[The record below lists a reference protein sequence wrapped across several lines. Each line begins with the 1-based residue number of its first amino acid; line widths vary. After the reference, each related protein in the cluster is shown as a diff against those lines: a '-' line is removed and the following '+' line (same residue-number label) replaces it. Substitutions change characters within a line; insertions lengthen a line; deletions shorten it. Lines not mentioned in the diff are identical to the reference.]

1 MSWNLQ
7 KEVREILATETGT
20 QIFAPGRRTPVA
32 FLYPNTY
39 HLGMSNLGLHIIYQ
53 ILNREEWACERVFLP
68 EVKKREEYAKT
79 KTPLFS
85 METQRPLAD
94 FPYICATLSFEMDYL
109 NFLIQLQMGHIKLL
123 SEERGEKDS
132 FVIIGGPCATFNP
145 EPLADFADM
154 VVVGEGEE
162 TLPKLLR
169 LLEQMCMEK
178 KTRKEKLLAAAQLP
192 GVYVPQFYRPQYDAA
207 GVFNGIKRLEAVP
220 EKISR
225 QWVKDLDA
233 YPHTS
238 AIISPYTE
246 FANMFIVEVA
256 RGCGRHCRF
265 CMAGYCFRKPRNRK
279 LELLL
284 QDIRQRPEKTAKVGL
299 MGAAVSDYPEMKELT
314 KTLAEEHVP
323 FSCASLRA
331 DSLDLPLVQAL
342 AQSGQRT
349 MTVAPEAGSI
359 RMRTA
364 VNKGITEEHIYQA
377 MEYAALAGM
386 PNIKLYFMIGLP
398 GEEDEDIEET
408 IALVHRVRKRMD
420 ELGHKGDLVL
430 SVNAFTPKPFTPYQW
445 SPLEDIKVL
454 KRRFKMLQNG
464 FKKEKRVRLLTESL
478 KETILQAA
486 LARGNR
492 QLGKILLWAADNRT
506 DLKEAFQFYHILPEK
521 LACRKIETGAPLSW
535 DHLDMGVTKTYLLKE
550 WENSQAGKFTPG
562 CFDGCKRCGVCQNQ
576 YTGTLRRTF

>member
-7 KEVREILATETGT
+7 KEIREILATETGT

-39 HLGMSNLGLHIIYQ
+39 HLGMSNLGLHIMYR
-53 ILNREEWACERVFLP
+53 ILNRKGWACERVFLP
-68 EVKKREEYAKT
+68 EARKREEYAKT

-85 METQRPLAD
+85 METQRPLSD

-109 NFLIQLQMGHIKLL
+109 NFLTQLQMGHIKLL
-123 SEERGEKDS
+123 SEDRGEKDA

-154 VVVGEGEE
+154 AVIGEGED
-162 TLPKLLR
+162 TLPKLLHLLDR
-169 LLEQMCMEK
+169 LHLENKCRQ
-178 KTRKEKLLAAAQLP
+178 EKLLAAAQLP
-192 GVYVPQFYRPQYDAA
+192 GVYVPRFYRPQYDGA
-207 GVFNGIKRLEAVP
+207 GAFTGMERPEPVP
-220 EKISR
+220 EKIRR
-225 QWVKDLDA
+225 QWVGDLDA

-265 CMAGYCFRKPRNRK
+265 CMAGYCFRRPRNRK

-284 QDIRQRPEKTAKVGL
+284 QDIRNRPEQAARVGL
-299 MGAAVSDYPEMKELT
+299 MGAAVSDYPEMKQLT

-342 AQSGQRT
+342 ARSGQRT
-349 MTVAPEAGSI
+349 MTVAPEAGSV
-359 RMRTA
+359 RMRA
-364 VNKGITEEHIYQA
+364 AINKGITEEHIYQA

-386 PNIKLYFMIGLP
+386 TNIKLYFMIGLP
-398 GEEDEDIEET
+398 GEEDEDIEEMV
-408 IALVHRVRKRMD
+408 ALVHRVRKRMD

-430 SVNAFTPKPFTPYQW
+430 SVNAFIPKPFTPYQW
-445 SPLEDIKVL
+445 SPLEDIRIL
-454 KRRFKMLQNG
+454 KRRFKMLQSG
-464 FKKEKRVRLLTESL
+464 FRKDKRIRLLAESL
-478 KETILQAA
+478 KETVLQAV
-486 LARGNR
+486 LARGDR
-492 QLGKILLWAADNRT
+492 QLGKVLLWAAENRAG
-506 DLKEAFQFYHILPEK
+506 LKEAFQFHHIVPEE
-521 LACRKIETGAPLSW
+521 LACRRIETGATLPW
-535 DHLDMGVTKTYLLKE
+535 DHLDMGVTKNYLLKE
-550 WENSQAGKFTPG
+550 RENSQTGKFTPG
-562 CFDGCKRCGVCQNQ
+562 CFDGCKRCGVCE
-576 YTGTLRRTF
+576 

>member
-7 KEVREILATETGT
+7 KEIKEILATEIGT

-39 HLGMSNLGLHIIYQ
+39 HLGMSNLGLHILYQ
-53 ILNREEWACERVFLP
+53 ILNRDGWACERVFLP
-68 EVKKREEYAKT
+68 EERKREEYVKT
-79 KTPLFS
+79 KTALFS

-123 SEERGEKDS
+123 SEERGEKDP

-145 EPLADFADM
+145 EPLADFADF
-154 VVVGEGEE
+154 VVIGEGEE

-169 LLEQMCMEK
+169 LLEQLRMEK
-178 KTRKEKLLAAAQLP
+178 KTRKEKLLAAAQLS
-192 GVYVPQFYRPQYDAA
+192 GVYVPQFYAPKYDET
-207 GVFNGIKRLEAVP
+207 GSVTGMERLETVP

-238 AIISPYTE
+238 AIVSPYTE

-265 CMAGYCFRKPRNRK
+265 CMAGYCFRRPRNRN
-279 LELLL
+279 LDLLL
-284 QDIRQRPEKTAKVGL
+284 QDIRQRPEQTSKVGL
-299 MGAAVSDYPEMKELT
+299 MGAAVSDYPDMEPLT
-314 KTLAEEHVP
+314 RTLAEEQIP

-331 DSLDLPLVQAL
+331 DSLDLPLVEAL
-342 AQSGQRT
+342 AGSGQRT
-349 MTVAPEAGSI
+349 MTVAPEAGSV
-359 RMRTA
+359 RMRA
-364 VNKGITEEHIYQA
+364 AINKGITEEHIYQA
-377 MEYAALAGM
+377 MEYAARAGM

-398 GEEDEDIEET
+398 GEADDDINEMIE
-408 IALVHRVRKRMD
+408 LVHRVRSRMD
-420 ELGHKGDLVL
+420 ELGHKGDLIL
-430 SVNAFTPKPFTPYQW
+430 SVNAFIPKPFTPYQW

-454 KRRFKMLQNG
+454 KRRVKMLQNG
-464 FKKEKRVRLLTESL
+464 FKKDKRIRLLTESL
-478 KETILQAA
+478 KETVLQAV

-492 QLGKILLWAADNRT
+492 QIGNVLLWAAENRT
-506 DLKEAFQFYHILPEK
+506 GLKEAFLFHQMRTEEMACREIRTEEILP
-521 LACRKIETGAPLSW
+521 W
-535 DHLDMGVTKTYLLKE
+535 DHLDMGVTKAYLLKE
-550 WENSQAGKFTPG
+550 MKNSQEGKFTPG
-562 CFDGCKRCGVCQNQ
+562 CFEGCKRCGVCK
-576 YTGTLRRTF
+576 

>member
-7 KEVREILATETGT
+7 KEVREILATEIGT

-39 HLGMSNLGLHIIYQ
+39 HLGMSNLGLHIMYR
-53 ILNREEWACERVFLP
+53 ILNREGWACERVFLP
-68 EVKKREEYAKT
+68 ETKKQEEYAKT

-85 METQRPLAD
+85 METQRSLAD

-123 SEERGEKDS
+123 AEKRGEKEP

-154 VVVGEGEE
+154 VVIGEGEE

-169 LLEQMCMEK
+169 LLDRMHLEK
-178 KTRKEKLLAAAQLP
+178 KNRKEKLLAAARLP
-192 GVYVPQFYRPQYDAA
+192 GVYVPQFYVPQYDEA
-207 GVFNGIKRLEAVP
+207 GSFAGIERRAAVP

-225 QWVKDLDA
+225 QWVKNLDA

-284 QDIRQRPEKTAKVGL
+284 QDIRNRPEQTAKVGL
-299 MGAAVSDYPEMKELT
+299 MGPAVSDYPEMKELT
-314 KTLAEEHVP
+314 KTLAEELVP

-331 DSLDLPLVQAL
+331 DTLDLPLVQAL
-342 AQSGQRT
+342 AKSGQRT
-349 MTVAPEAGSI
+349 MTVAPEAGSVRLRAAI
-359 RMRTA
+359 
-364 VNKGITEEHIYQA
+364 NKGITEEHIYRA

-398 GEEDEDIEET
+398 GESDKDIEEM
-408 IALVHRVRKRMD
+408 IDLVHRVRDRMD

-445 SPLEDIKVL
+445 SPLEDVKVL
-454 KRRFKMLQNG
+454 KRRFKMLQDG
-464 FKKEKRVRLLTESL
+464 FKKNKRIRLLTESL
-478 KETILQAA
+478 KETVLQAI
-486 LARGNR
+486 LARGDR
-492 QLGKILLWAADNRT
+492 KLGRVLHWAAENRI
-506 DLKEAFQFYHILPEK
+506 DLKKAFQFYHIMPEE
-521 LACRKIETGAPLSW
+521 LACRKFETDASLPW
-535 DHLDMGVTKTYLLKE
+535 DHLDVGVTKTYLIKE
-550 WENSQAGKFTPG
+550 RDNSRTGIFTPG
-562 CFDGCKRCGVCQNQ
+562 CFDGCKRCGVCNND
-576 YTGTLRRTF
+576 

>member
-7 KEVREILATETGT
+7 KEVKEILATEIGT

-39 HLGMSNLGLHIIYQ
+39 HLGMSNLGLHIMYR
-53 ILNREEWACERVFLP
+53 ILNREGWACERVFLP
-68 EVKKREEYAKT
+68 EPKKREEYAKT

-109 NFLIQLQMGHIKLL
+109 NFLIQMQMGHIKLL
-123 SEERGEKDS
+123 AEERGEKDP
-132 FVIIGGPCATFNP
+132 FVVIGGPCATFNP
-145 EPLADFADM
+145 EPLADFADL
-154 VVVGEGEE
+154 VVIGEGEE

-169 LLEQMCMEK
+169 LLEQLRVEK
-178 KTRKEKLLAAAQLP
+178 KTREEKLLAAAQLP
-192 GVYVPQFYRPQYDAA
+192 GVYVPRFYRPQYDGS
-207 GVFNGIKRLEAVP
+207 GVFTCMKRREAVP

-225 QWVKDLDA
+225 QWVKDPDK

-284 QDIRQRPEKTAKVGL
+284 QDIHNRPEQTAKVGL
-299 MGAAVSDYPEMKELT
+299 MGAAVSDYPEMKQLT
-314 KTLAEEHVP
+314 KTLAEEHVV

-331 DSLDLPLVQAL
+331 DTLDLPLVQAL
-342 AQSGQRT
+342 ATSGQRT
-349 MTVAPEAGSI
+349 MTVAPEAGSV
-359 RMRTA
+359 RMRA
-364 VNKGITEEHIYQA
+364 AINKGISEEHIYQA

-398 GEEDEDIEET
+398 GERDEDIEEM
-408 IALVHRVRKRMD
+408 IALVHRVRNRMD
-420 ELGHKGDLVL
+420 ELGHKGDLIL
-430 SVNAFTPKPFTPYQW
+430 SVNAFIPKPFTPYQW
-445 SPLEDIKVL
+445 SPLEKVKVL

-464 FKKEKRVRLLTESL
+464 FSKDRRVRLLTESL
-478 KETILQAA
+478 KETVLQAA
-486 LARGNR
+486 LARGDR
-492 QLGKILLWAADNRT
+492 QLGRVLLWAAENRT
-506 DLKEAFQFYHILPEK
+506 GLKEAFQFHQILPEE
-521 LACRKIETGAPLSW
+521 LACHEIKAGAPLPW
-535 DHLDMGVTKTYLLKE
+535 DHLDMGVTKNYLLKE
-550 WENSQAGKFTPG
+550 RENSKSGKFTPG
-562 CFDGCKRCGVCQNQ
+562 CFEGCQRCGVCKNE
-576 YTGTLRRTF
+576 

>member
-7 KEVREILATETGT
+7 KEVREILATEIGT

-39 HLGMSNLGLHIIYQ
+39 HLGMSNLGLHIMYQ
-53 ILNREEWACERVFLP
+53 ILNREGWACERVFLP
-68 EVKKREEYAKT
+68 ETKKREEYAKT

-123 SEERGEKDS
+123 SEERGEKDP

-145 EPLADFADM
+145 EPMADFADL
-154 VVVGEGEE
+154 VVIGEGEE
-162 TLPKLLR
+162 TLPKLLH
-169 LLEQMCMEK
+169 LLEQLRMEK
-178 KTRKEKLLAAAQLP
+178 KNRKEKLLAAAQLP
-192 GVYVPQFYRPQYDAA
+192 GVYVPQFYVPQYDEA
-207 GVFNGIKRLEAVP
+207 GAFAGMERWAAVP

-284 QDIRQRPEKTAKVGL
+284 QDIRNRPEQTAKVGL

-314 KTLAEEHVP
+314 KTLAEAQVP

-331 DSLDLPLVQAL
+331 DSLDLLLVQAL

-349 MTVAPEAGSI
+349 MTVAPEAGSV
-359 RMRTA
+359 RMRA
-364 VNKGITEEHIYQA
+364 AINKGITEEHIYRA

-398 GEEDEDIEET
+398 GENDGDIDEM
-408 IALVHRVRKRMD
+408 IALVHRVRQRMD
-420 ELGHKGDLVL
+420 ELGHKGDLIL

-445 SPLEDIKVL
+445 SPLEDFKVL

-464 FKKEKRVRLLTESL
+464 FKKDKRIRLLTESL
-478 KETILQAA
+478 KETVLQAA
-486 LARGNR
+486 LSRGDR
-492 QLGKILLWAADNRT
+492 RIGKVLLWAADNRKG
-506 DLKEAFQFYHILPEK
+506 LKDAFQFYHMLPEE
-521 LACRKIETGAPLSW
+521 LACRKFETDASLPW
-535 DHLDMGVTKTYLLKE
+535 DHLEMGVTKMYLIKE
-550 WENSQAGKFTPG
+550 RDNSKTGIFTPG
-562 CFDGCKRCGVCQNQ
+562 CFDGCKRCGVCRNE
-576 YTGTLRRTF
+576 

>member
-7 KEVREILATETGT
+7 KEIKEILATEIGT

-39 HLGMSNLGLHIIYQ
+39 HLGMSNLGLHILYQ
-53 ILNREEWACERVFLP
+53 ILNREGWACERVFLP
-68 EVKKREEYAKT
+68 ETKKREEYAKT
-79 KTPLFS
+79 KTALFS

-94 FPYICATLSFEMDYL
+94 FPYICATISFEMDYL

-123 SEERGEKDS
+123 SEERGERDP

-145 EPLADFADM
+145 EPLAEFADL
-154 VVVGEGEE
+154 VVIGEGEE
-162 TLPKLLR
+162 TLPELLR
-169 LLEQMCMEK
+169 LLEQLRMEK
-178 KTRKEKLLAAAQLP
+178 KTRKEKLLAAAALP
-192 GVYVPQFYRPQYDAA
+192 GVYVPRFYQPQYDEA
-207 GVFNGIKRLEAVP
+207 GDFTGMERLEAVP
-220 EKISR
+220 EKIRR
-225 QWVKDLDA
+225 QWVKNLDA

-284 QDIRQRPEKTAKVGL
+284 QDIRHRPEQTAKVGL
-299 MGAAVSDYPEMKELT
+299 MGAAVSDYPEMAKLT
-314 KTLAEEHVP
+314 ETLIDEEIP

-342 AQSGQRT
+342 AKSGQRT
-349 MTVAPEAGSI
+349 MTVAPEAGSA
-359 RMRTA
+359 RMRA
-364 VNKGITEEHIYQA
+364 AINKGINEEHIYQA

-386 PNIKLYFMIGLP
+386 PNNKLYFMIGLP
-398 GEEDEDIEET
+398 GEEDEDIEEM

-430 SVNAFTPKPFTPYQW
+430 SVNAFIPKPFTPYQW
-445 SPLEDIKVL
+445 SPLEDVKVL

-464 FKKEKRVRLLTESL
+464 FRKDRRIRLLTESL
-478 KETILQAA
+478 KETVLQAV
-486 LARGNR
+486 LARGDR
-492 QLGKILLWAADNRT
+492 RIGKILLWAAENRT
-506 DLKEAFQFYHILPEK
+506 ELKEAFQFYHIMPEEH
-521 LACRKIETGAPLSW
+521 ACREIKTGETLPW
-535 DHLDMGVTKTYLLKE
+535 DHLDMGVTKAYLLKE
-550 WENSQAGKFTPG
+550 RANSNMGKFTPN
-562 CFDGCKRCGVCQNQ
+562 CFEGCKRCGVCNQ
-576 YTGTLRRTF
+576 